1 MTKKIKKPI
10 DINELMD
17 EYKPSNHLF
26 TEDTDRFNLL
36 SNIIFGKLEEWQRR
50 VILMYAEYGS
60 MRKVAKLLN
69 VSPSLVNIT
78 IQSIRKEILYYYNK
92 KKHD

>member
-17 EYKPSNHLF
+17 EYKPDNSLF
-26 TEDTDRFNLL
+26 TNDTDRFNRL
-36 SNIIFGKLEEWQRR
+36 SNIIYNNLEEWERR
-50 VILMYAEYGS
+50 VILIYAEYKS
-60 MRKVAKLLN
+60 MRKVAKILN

-78 IQSIRKEILYYYNK
+78 IQQIRNK
-92 KKHD
+92 ICQFI